1 MFYDELKSPYQY
13 IYSWPILKKSGKFDF
28 QWELKRLESIKMIKN
43 FDVAIQ
49 NFVKLYNSK
58 NELLNLVFSLY
69 NQEDILNISFWG
81 SYLAKKYNQ
90 LSDIDINIIIKS
102 NYFNYD
108 NIPPK
113 MSEKYV
119 EKISNKISIMVFW
132 EDFFLNPSRHLNDFI
147 ITPNYLH
154 RDLWMREWNVRSFR
168 NVNIYGDTYETDF
181 ENINYQKNIKAR
193 IWRQL
198 KFAEF
203 IFDWVFDNYATE
215 DRIIRK
221 MSSRIWEAWVLL
233 SNFVDIDFDKYY
245 WIFSWDILLDPY
257 ELLREWKILEKYI
270 DN

>member
-1 MFYDELKSPYQY
+1 MIIFYRMFYDELKSPYQY

-28 QWELKRLESIKMIKN
+28 QWELKRLENIKMIKN

-132 EDFFLNPSRHLNDFI
+132 EDFFLNLN
-147 ITPNYLH
+147 
-154 RDLWMREWNVRSFR
+154 
-168 NVNIYGDTYETDF
+168 
-181 ENINYQKNIKAR
+181 
-193 IWRQL
+193 
-198 KFAEF
+198 
-203 IFDWVFDNYATE
+203 
-215 DRIIRK
+215 
-221 MSSRIWEAWVLL
+221 
-233 SNFVDIDFDKYY
+233 
-245 WIFSWDILLDPY
+245 
-257 ELLREWKILEKYI
+257 
-270 DN
+270 